1 MLNESCRWQSMNHFV
16 LDAAL
21 DCYFGG
27 ALPYTISNYVVCS
40 CWYYECGCSV
50 LYAVSGTHTHRKTL
64 PRSKQSRGERHAS
77 SSTSL
82 GTPSVNNM
90 LEALGW
96 PTLEQRRQTCR
107 LLMLYKIQSGL
118 AHCPTLKAKLVP
130 LPSRQRLTH
139 DKQLTLL
146 TTRTQYRG
154 SSFLP
159 KTIKDW
165 NSLPMKVVEAP
176 TLDAFESR
184 VSNWKTTYRIPT
196 HPPRP
201 PRPHPTPWL
210 PTSAILIFFLSD
222 QYYSEHPQL

>member
-1 MLNESCRWQSMNHFV
+1 MLH
-16 LDAAL
+16 L
-21 DCYFGG
+21 
-27 ALPYTISNYVVCS
+27 
-40 CWYYECGCSV
+40 
-50 LYAVSGTHTHRKTL
+50 SGTHTHRKTL

-77 SSTSL
+77 SSTCFST
-82 GTPSVNNM
+82 GTPRVSTTCWR
-90 LEALGW
+90 ALGW

-130 LPSRQRLTH
+130 LPSRQRRTH

-154 SSFLP
+154 SSRSFLP
-159 KTIKDW
+159 KTIRDW

-184 VSNWKTTYRIPT
+184 VSNRKTT
-196 HPPRP
+196 
-201 PRPHPTPWL
+201 
-210 PTSAILIFFLSD
+210 
-222 QYYSEHPQL
+222 